1 LRPVIGKEFALAEA
15 AEAHRAV
22 MKPGAL
28 GKIVLV
34 ADKN

>member
-1 LRPVIGKEFALAEA
+1 
-15 AEAHRAV
+15 V

-34 ADKN
+34 PSKEEGKIKKSLLSASRS